1 MDKQYIMNLVDKAL
15 DHKATASEVIDMIDC
30 ILSEEI
36 AVDNDLFGKFEY
48 VEPEDRPENL
58 PALRL
63 QSSNRVEYET
73 YRHARRLST
82 CLRVF
87 SEILDTVEPVPT
99 EVKFSSDDTSFS
111 IFAEDAK
118 F

>member
-30 ILSEEI
+30 ILGEEI

-48 VEPEDRPENL
+48 VEPEDQPDGL

-63 QSSNRVEYET
+63 QSASRVDYET
-73 YRHARRLST
+73 YRHARRLSA

-87 SEILDTVEPVPT
+87 SEILNTVESVPT
-99 EVKFSSDDTSFS
+99 SVSFSSDDTSEVFP
-111 IFAEDAK
+111 EDMH

>member
-15 DHKATASEVIDMIDC
+15 DHKATASEVIDMVDC

-48 VEPEDRPENL
+48 IEPEDRPKDL
-58 PALRL
+58 PELRL

-99 EVKFSSDDTSFS
+99 EVKFSSDDTSEVFP
-111 IFAEDAK
+111 EDMQ